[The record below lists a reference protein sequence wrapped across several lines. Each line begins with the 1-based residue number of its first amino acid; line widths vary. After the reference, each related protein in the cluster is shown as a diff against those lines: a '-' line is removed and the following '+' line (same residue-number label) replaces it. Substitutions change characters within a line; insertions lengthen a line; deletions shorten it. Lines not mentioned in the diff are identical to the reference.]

1 VFEELESIDP
11 GSLSEADRLNR
22 ELFAR
27 PYREDPTLGP
37 EHATPA

>member
-1 VFEELESIDP
+1 MLEELESIDP

-27 PYREDPTLGP
+27 LYREDLDT
-37 EHATPA
+37 HAPA